1 MKKRFVV
8 VCAFAASAAA
18 LAFGQDGP
26 APTDKAAP
34 ERPQITETKPESEA
48 KLPPKWDRE
57 SMPPRERQFERGDK
71 GPRGEFDRRGPQG
84 APDCGFCGDMRKGHG
99 PREGMQ
105 GREGKGPKDFN
116 GPREGMRGHEGKGPR
131 DFNGPR
137 EGMQGREGKGP
148 KDFKG
153 PREGMQG
160 REGKGPKDFKGPRE
174 GMRGHEGKG
183 PAADAQA
190 PEGDR
195 PNPKEAQAPEEA
207 QDGVVI
213 ETEERRMERM
223 DRRGGR
229 PDGFEGRRGD
239 RRGSHGDASPE
250 LKVQELQVS
259 PEA

>member
-105 GREGKGPKDFN
+105 GREGKGPKDF
-116 GPREGMRGHEGKGPR
+116 
-131 DFNGPR
+131 
-137 EGMQGREGKGP
+137 
-148 KDFKG
+148 KG

-160 REGKGPKDFKGPRE
+160 REGKGPKDFNGPRE